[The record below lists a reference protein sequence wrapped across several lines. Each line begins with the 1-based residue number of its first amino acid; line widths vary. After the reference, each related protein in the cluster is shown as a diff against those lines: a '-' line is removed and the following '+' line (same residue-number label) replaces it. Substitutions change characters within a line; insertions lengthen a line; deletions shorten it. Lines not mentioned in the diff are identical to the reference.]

1 MDFIK
6 GLFRKL
12 WVWYGETIWNNVMG
26 LYSVNKAKL
35 QLHFPGSLLLY
46 GSGFELT
53 REEILYLEGSS
64 EAVASI
70 IRWSLF

>member
-1 MDFIK
+1 M
-6 GLFRKL
+6 R
-12 WVWYGETIWNNVMG
+12 G

-35 QLHFPGSLLLY
+35 QPHFPDSLSLY

-53 REEILYLEGSS
+53 RGEILYLEGSS

-70 IRWSLF
+70 IQW